1 MNSPHMDYAL
11 APRASGPAS
20 WLETFLVTALV
31 IGVGLWLAPEDPLQV
46 QGEFPWSVLAPLL
59 LGVRYGFVRGLISA
73 SLLVAAFFALR
84 HSGLASY
91 AQVAPSYI
99 VGVLVCGM
107 LVGEVRDLWE
117 RRLLRL
123 QMANEYRQY
132 RLDDFTRAH
141 QILRVS
147 HDRLEQRLAGS
158 DQSLRS
164 SLLGLRDRLRAA
176 PNGGDPLSLLAE
188 PVLTLLGQYGSLR
201 VAGLYRVEQGASAAP
216 QLSLLAS
223 IGTMGPL
230 DSQDLLVRM
239 CLEREELV
247 SVREELLDSGAQ
259 ASVSSL
265 QACVPLVDTQGQV
278 LAILAV
284 RQMPFFAFQERTL
297 SLLAL
302 LAGHIADLLHP
313 DPQVLQ
319 LQSADAQHF
328 TRQLK
333 RSLVDVERHGLSG
346 CLYAFELTQPNDEL
360 ARLFERSQRGLDL
373 HLSLANACGHEL
385 LLVLLPLTSAEGAQG
400 YLARLGKL
408 VHEHFGM
415 SVELAGLGVKVLPYD
430 LESARQ
436 RDGLRNFLYNECGL
450 NDQQVAV

>member
-1 MNSPHMDYAL
+1 MNSPHMDYVL
-11 APRASGPAS
+11 APRAIGPAS

-31 IGVGLWLAPEDPLQV
+31 IGFGLWLTPEDPLQV

-73 SLLVAAFFALR
+73 SLLVAAFFVLR
-84 HSGLASY
+84 QAGLEGY

-176 PNGGDPLSLLAE
+176 PNGDDSLILLAE

-201 VAGLYRVEQGASAAP
+201 VAGLYRVEQARGTAP
-216 QLSLLAS
+216 VLTLLAAT
-223 IGTMGPL
+223 GTMGPL
-230 DSQDLLVRM
+230 DNKDLLVRL

-247 SVREELLDSGAQ
+247 SVREELIDAGGQ
-259 ASVSSL
+259 AAVSSL
-265 QACVPLVDTQGQV
+265 QACIPLVDTHGRM

-302 LAGHIADLLHP
+302 LAGHIADLLHY

-319 LQSADAQHF
+319 LESADAQHF

-373 HLSLANACGHEL
+373 HLTLVNDRGHAL
-385 LLVLLPLTSAEGAQG
+385 LLVLLPLTSAEGAEG
-400 YLARLGKL
+400 YMARLGKL
-408 VHEHFGM
+408 IHEHFGM
-415 SVELAGLGVKVLPYD
+415 TVDLAGLGVNVLPYD

-436 RDGLRNFLYNECGL
+436 RDGLRNFLHNECGL
-450 NDQQVAV
+450 NVQQVAV

>member
-1 MNSPHMDYAL
+1 MNSPHMDYSL
-11 APRASGPAS
+11 APSASGPAS
-20 WLETFLVTALV
+20 WLETFLVTGLV
-31 IGVGLWLAPEDPLQV
+31 IAIGVWLAPEDPLQV
-46 QGEFPWSVLAPLL
+46 QGEFPWSVMAPLL

-73 SLLVAAFFALR
+73 SLLVLAFFVLR
-84 HSGLASY
+84 QSGLPAY
-91 AQVAPSYI
+91 AAIAPSYI

-107 LVGEVRDLWE
+107 VVGEVRDLWE

-164 SLLGLRDRLRAA
+164 SLLGLRDRLRAV
-176 PNGGDPLSLLAE
+176 PNGHDPLTLLAE
-188 PVLTLLGQYGSLR
+188 PALTLLGQYGSLR
-201 VAGLYRVEQGASAAP
+201 VAGLYRVEPVRGQAPKLTQLAAT
-216 QLSLLAS
+216 
-223 IGTMGPL
+223 GVMGEL
-230 DSQDLLVRM
+230 DSQDLLVSL
-239 CLEREELV
+239 CLERNELV
-247 SVREELLDSGAQ
+247 SVSAELIDAGGQ

-265 QACVPLVDTQGQV
+265 QACIPLIDTEGQV

-302 LAGHIADLLHP
+302 LAGHIADLLHH
-313 DPQVLQ
+313 DAQVLQ
-319 LQSADAQHF
+319 LESADAQHF

-333 RSLVDVERHGLSG
+333 RSLMDVERHGLSG
-346 CLYAFELTQPNDEL
+346 CLYAFEMTRPNDEL

-373 HLSLANACGHEL
+373 HLPLHNERGHEL
-385 LLVLLPLTSAEGAQG
+385 LLVLLPLTSARGAEG
-400 YLARLGKL
+400 YVARLGKL
-408 VHEHFGM
+408 IHEHFGM
-415 SVELAGLGVKVLPYD
+415 AVELDGLGVNVMFYD

-436 RDGLRNFLYNECGL
+436 RDGLRNFLHNECGL
-450 NDQQVAV
+450 NDQQVVV